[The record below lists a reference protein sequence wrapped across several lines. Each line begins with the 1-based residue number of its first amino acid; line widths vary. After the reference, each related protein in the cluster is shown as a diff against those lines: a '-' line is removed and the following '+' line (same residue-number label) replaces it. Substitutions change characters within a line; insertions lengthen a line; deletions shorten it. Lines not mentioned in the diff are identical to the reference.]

1 MPETERTSLMLRP
14 DQKEIIEDM
23 AESDDPR
30 WDNQSEAL
38 RHLIDESQRV
48 DELEDEIDDLK
59 MATTQLRNEKQV
71 LIEDREQHQQ
81 ETSDETD
88 MIPVDDND
96 SDRSIIGRLSWLLRG
111 K

>member
-38 RHLIDESQRV
+38 RHLIDEAQRV
-48 DELEDEIDDLK
+48 DELENEIDDLK

-71 LIEDREQHQQ
+71 LIEDREQQQ

-88 MIPVDDND
+88 MVPVDD
-96 SDRSIIGRLSWLLRG
+96 SDRGIVGRLNWLLRG